1 MDAAPFPPSCPC
13 FDEAGP
19 AGRPFLTPAHHDLL
33 ELGRAWSMGDS
44 PLLLLTGPPG
54 IGKTTL
60 AARLAA
66 LSGLR
71 VGRIDARR
79 DSLARALPG
88 ALGIRV
94 EGDPRDPEAAG
105 RLLAA
110 CHATGTRALL
120 IIDEAQ
126 ALSDGAL
133 DYLDALT
140 ELPRGA
146 VPPLHVLLVAGPG
159 AEALMA
165 RPVMAG
171 MRPRLGGRLQVP
183 ALTPEQTALYVAH
196 RLRLGQC
203 PCHRCGPAFAPMALR
218 LLDALAEGVPGE
230 IDRLARHC
238 LTPPPPDGHPLGV
251 EEVHARLSELARAE
265 GWPPLPDLPLD
276 DLLADPPDDPSDDAD
291 PKGGPQ
297 GHGALAADDRRPGA
311 GRAGRLA
318 GGLPGGWP
326 LAGGVL
332 VVGALVAGGLA
343 LALVTGAPALLR
355 PAPEDPALPAALP
368 AAGPAPDPFPA
379 PPLPAPV
386 AAEAEPDPQ
395 ALLQAGLEAERTD
408 PAQAARL
415 YARAALW
422 GNARAASFLGQL
434 HETGIGVP
442 ADPQRARAW
451 YALAGEVPAR
461 LRDPAPSPTDAA
473 PPEAPPPA
481 PVPVLQQTYASGA
494 SELLWEGAGAAFRVE
509 VADPRTGAIRR
520 IDTELTGLVLREP
533 VGRWRVSA
541 LSAQGLAGPASE
553 WRALR

>member
-44 PLLLLTGPPG
+44 PLLLLTGPEG
-54 IGKTTL
+54 IGKTTM

-71 VGRIDARR
+71 VGRIDATRAN
-79 DSLARALPG
+79 LARDLPG

-120 IIDEAQ
+120 VIDEAQ
-126 ALSDGAL
+126 ALSDAAL

-146 VPPLHVLLVAGPG
+146 VPPVHVLLVAGPG
-159 AEALMA
+159 AERLMA

-171 MRPRLGGRLQVP
+171 LRPRLGGRLQVP
-183 ALTPEQTALYVAH
+183 ALTPEQTARYVAH

-203 PCHRCGPAFAPMALR
+203 PCHRGGPAFEPMALR
-218 LLDALAEGVPGE
+218 LLDALSEGVPGE

-238 LTPPPPDGHPLGV
+238 LTPPPPGGRVLSL
-251 EEVHARLSELARAE
+251 EEVHARLSDLAQAE
-265 GWPPLPDLPLD
+265 GRPPLPDLPLD
-276 DLLADPPDDPSDDAD
+276 DLLADPPDDAD
-291 PKGGPQ
+291 PTGGPQ

-311 GRAGRLA
+311 GRASRLA

-326 LAGGVL
+326 LAGSAL

-343 LALVTGAPALLR
+343 LALVTGTPALLR
-355 PAPEDPALPAALP
+355 PAPEETAVLAP
-368 AAGPAPDPFPA
+368 GPT
-379 PPLPAPV
+379 PAPV
-386 AAEAEPDPQ
+386 VAEAEPDPQ

-408 PAQAARL
+408 PVQAARL

-442 ADPQRARAW
+442 ADPRRARAW
-451 YALAGEVPAR
+451 YALAGAVPDR
-461 LRDPAPSPTDAA
+461 LLDPITAVPDAA
-473 PPEAPPPA
+473 PPPAA
-481 PVPVLQQTYASGA
+481 PVPVLQHAYASGA
-494 SELLWEGAGAAFRVE
+494 SELHWEGPGAAFRVE
-509 VADPRTGAIRR
+509 IADPRTGAIRR
-520 IDTELTGLVLREP
+520 IDTDLTGLVLREP

-541 LSAQGLAGPASE
+541 LSAQGLAGPASD